1 MDKRTLRET
10 FIKNRKAM
18 PVSMYRMLNTMLL
31 ASLRDV
37 LKEHDLKHIGIY
49 YPIKGMKEVDVR
61 GLVDT
66 YSLYYPKIVND
77 EIVFYEDSGTF
88 ERGMLGVMEPKDS
101 KPVAKDKLDAVIVP
115 GLVYDDGLYRLGYGK
130 GYYDHF
136 LKDYKGLK
144 VGVCFEQFRV
154 EALPSRAHDIPVD
167 ILVTDNQIYEN
178 EHNEL

>member
-1 MDKRTLRET
+1 MDKKTLRDT

-18 PVSMYRMLNTMLL
+18 PDSMYRMLNTMLVDG
-31 ASLRDV
+31 LRDV
-37 LKEHDLKHIGIY
+37 LSEHDLTHVAIF

-61 GLVDT
+61 ELSDT
-66 YSLYYPKIVND
+66 YNVYYPKIVND
-77 EIVFYEDSGTF
+77 SIVFYEDNGAF
-88 ERGMLGVMEPKDS
+88 DKGMLGVMEPKDS
-101 KPVAKDKLDAVIVP
+101 NPVSKDKLDAVIVP

-130 GYYDHF
+130 GYYDSF

-154 EALPSRAHDIPVD
+154 EALPNKAHDIPVD
-167 ILVTDNQIYEN
+167 ILVTDNQVYEN